1 MNNRG
6 NRRWKVSGRVAL
18 MLALAVSCTEA
29 FAATI
34 AYWPLAYTAGGRTT
48 TETELTNYVQ
58 STTLVARPISMLGGD
73 VQSGNASCPVGTNA
87 FPVGFAVY
95 DPVAAETRDAETALH
110 FELPANRE
118 TQGSGAVRVSNTAP
132 LRISTFTVEFF
143 IRIRQPYT
151 QTQMGQYHA

>member
-18 MLALAVSCTEA
+18 MLALAASCKGA

-73 VQSGNASCPVGTNA
+73 VQSGSASCPVGTNA

-110 FELPANRE
+110 FELPANRP
-118 TQGSGAVRVSNTAP
+118 SRSSSSSASAS
-132 LRISTFTVEFF
+132 RIPKPRWASTM
-143 IRIRQPYT
+143 PSP
-151 QTQMGQYHA
+151 